1 MLTGV
6 RIEACSGGVLV
17 WLKVVPGAKRDGLAG
32 ALGERLKV
40 RVSAPPEDGRANAAV
55 CAVLAAAL
63 GVKARA
69 VTIAQGAS
77 NPEKVARVEG
87 LTPEGVRAALSR
99 SA

>member
-6 RIEACSGGVLV
+6 RVEASDGGVLV

-69 VTIAQGAS
+69 VTIAHGAC